1 MSWSDTPGRR
11 RLLQA
16 AAGSAAAAA
25 LAGCGFRL
33 RQTPSLPFDRIALR
47 GFVPRSPLAEALTL
61 ALAPSVRLTTD
72 LASAQ
77 VVLESLAEARERS
90 VVGQTSSAQVRFIQ
104 LRLRFQFRARTP
116 AGRELIPA
124 MTLLLARDMSYNETA
139 ALAKELEEADLFR
152 EMQADITTQVMQR
165 LATVRL

>member
-1 MSWSDTPGRR
+1 MSWSDPPGRR

-16 AAGSAAAAA
+16 AAGSAVVAL

-33 RQTPSLPFDRIALR
+33 RQTPPLPFERLALR
-47 GFVPRSPLAEALTL
+47 GFAPRSPLAEELARALG
-61 ALAPSVRLTTD
+61 PSARLTTD
-72 LASAQ
+72 PASAQ
-77 VVLESLAEARERS
+77 VVLESLTEARERS
-90 VVGQTSSAQVRFIQ
+90 VVGQTSSAQVRIIQ

-124 MTLLLARDMSYNETA
+124 TTLLLARDMSYTETA

-152 EMQADITTQVMQR
+152 EMQADIAAQVMRR